1 MTHILLKAT
10 VDSPCLIFANC
21 SETRKNKTNG
31 EKGRN
36 SVQFGCYVETFR
48 PLSSPLPHTHTNRMT
63 INCVPC
69 GIRQLLRKLRAVN
82 LPRTKNRSPIYAIS
96 AGGAGE
102 GCYEFLIIC
111 GAALQSQKA
120 VAAYLLI
127 KQLLRLYDS
136 IDMHM
141 QSQGYINKHVAIL
154 YLFFFRA
161 GNIFLHVMTMPFS
174 PFFYIHVYFSNGLLF
189 THDYIA

>member
-1 MTHILLKAT
+1 MFNFCKFRCREI
-10 VDSPCLIFANC
+10 
-21 SETRKNKTNG
+21 RKNKTNG

-36 SVQFGCYVETFR
+36 SAQFGCYVETFR

-63 INCVPC
+63 INYVPC
-69 GIRQLLRKLRAVN
+69 GIRQLLRKLGAVN
-82 LPRTKNRSPIYAIS
+82 LPRTKNRTPIYAIS

-111 GAALQSQKA
+111 GGALQSKKPVA
-120 VAAYLLI
+120 VYLLN
-127 KQLLRLYDS
+127 KQLLRLYYS

-154 YLFFFRA
+154 YLFFYRWKHFFA
-161 GNIFLHVMTMPFS
+161 CHDNAVFSLILYSVFMYIFKIACILHMTLS
-174 PFFYIHVYFSNGLLF
+174 LSLIISL
-189 THDYIA
+189 